1 MSRFVLGATVVLAAG
16 LVFLGWRA
24 ERLST
29 SEEVFQGRTKP
40 TEPAPLC
47 PWREPE
53 KDLKE
58 LFPKA
63 TRYEVETRIL
73 SGLRTELTHRLGRA
87 PTGDENALRLY
98 RVYNGTTVLGT
109 VLTRRAKGE
118 YGAIELV
125 LATDANGRVSGVR
138 LQRLREP
145 EPIARVLEDPSWQLS
160 LQGKD
165 AESSWQ
171 LGQDVPQVPP
181 EAQASARALLDGARS
196 LLILLAT
203 AENHGAHRLT
213 AEHHH

>member
-1 MSRFVLGATVVLAAG
+1 
-16 LVFLGWRA
+16 
-24 ERLST
+24 
-29 SEEVFQGRTKP
+29 
-40 TEPAPLC
+40 LC

-58 LFPKA
+58 LFPSA

-73 SGLRTELTHRLGRA
+73 SGLRTELAKRLGRP

-98 RVYNGTTVLGT
+98 RVYSDKAMLGT
-109 VLTRRAKGE
+109 VLTRRVKGE

-125 LATDANGRVSGVR
+125 LATDLNQKICGVR

-145 EPIARVLEDPSWQLS
+145 EAIAQALENPSWQHAF
-160 LQGKD
+160 QGKG

-171 LGQDVPQVPP
+171 LGQDVPQVPA
-181 EAQASARALLDGARS
+181 EAQASARAVIDAASSLLVLLAAAEQDGARP
-196 LLILLAT
+196 
-203 AENHGAHRLT
+203 LT